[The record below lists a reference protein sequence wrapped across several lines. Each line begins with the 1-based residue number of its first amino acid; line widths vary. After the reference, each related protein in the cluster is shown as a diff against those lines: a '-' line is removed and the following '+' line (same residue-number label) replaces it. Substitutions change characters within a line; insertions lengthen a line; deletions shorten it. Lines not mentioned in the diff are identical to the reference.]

1 MNIQRQLSHLKL
13 TNISKENKRVQNQRR
28 SSENLTCCEIF
39 HVHANSEKFS
49 LESRFQMHSNCTD
62 YILKHKLV
70 WMSMPKFCEAKF
82 YSVTQKITHAI
93 KKNGLVVHIFI
104 FSRMQLSHGK
114 LQESRR
120 LLIRSSC
127 VIMFPFKRK
136 QIYDQ
141 QCFHS
146 KEKGVERKRKK

>member
-93 KKNGLVVHIFI
+93 KK
-104 FSRMQLSHGK
+104 K
-114 LQESRR
+114 W
-120 LLIRSSC
+120 SSC
-127 VIMFPFKRK
+127 SHIYLFQNAIVTRKVAREQTFTYRIIMCHNVSI
-136 QIYDQ
+136 Q
-141 QCFHS
+141 
-146 KEKGVERKRKK
+146 KKTDL